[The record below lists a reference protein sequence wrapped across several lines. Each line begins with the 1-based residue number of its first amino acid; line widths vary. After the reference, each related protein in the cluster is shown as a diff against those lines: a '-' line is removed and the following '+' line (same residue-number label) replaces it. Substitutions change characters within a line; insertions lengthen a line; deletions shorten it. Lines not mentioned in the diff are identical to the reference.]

1 VVVVVEAAIEKRFTG
16 AYRALEEE
24 VGRLRIYIYS
34 SNNSIKAHY
43 LIRI

>member
-1 VVVVVEAAIEKRFTG
+1 MAEAAIEKRFTG

-24 VGRLRIYIYS
+24 AGRLRISIYS
-34 SNNSIKAHY
+34 GNNSIKAYY